1 MPIVLIRVARAFYQL
16 YTFGKMMI
24 ESNFLSILFTIAWIS
39 TVAIFNIIQI
49 IVKTTMSLHNDVF
62 GCFILANFI
71 TILG

>member
-1 MPIVLIRVARAFYQL
+1 MPIVLVRVARTFYQL
-16 YTFGKMMI
+16 YTFGNLMI

-49 IVKTTMSLHNDVF
+49 IVKTTMSLHNDVS
-62 GCFILANFI
+62 GCLISGNFL